1 MASAIKWARDGA
13 NASLLRLQKIE
24 AANEFAA
31 FVDRLISGNRLIFL
45 NCNRAAL
52 QVQFILLNLTL
63 LHYLILIYYSYFHYY
78 IMTIMLILSQ
88 LSSFVLSFIH
98 VH

>member
-52 QVQFILLNLTL
+52 QVHFILLNPTL
-63 LHYLILIYYSYFHYY
+63 LHYLILICYSYFYY